1 MVRVREYMAQEA
13 IAVLDKKVMAGVVWM
28 MSVMWNI
35 YPSTVSILAS
45 PFCIIR
51 RFTIGRA
58 LPS

>member
-28 MSVMWNI
+28 MSVVWSI

-45 PFCIIR
+45 PFFIIR
-51 RFTIGRA
+51 RSTIGRA
-58 LPS
+58 LPF